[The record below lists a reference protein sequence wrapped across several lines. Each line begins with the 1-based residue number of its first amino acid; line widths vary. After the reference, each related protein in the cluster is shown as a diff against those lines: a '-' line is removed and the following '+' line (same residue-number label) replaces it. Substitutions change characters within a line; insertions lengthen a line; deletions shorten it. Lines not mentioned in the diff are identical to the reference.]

1 MAGRLLTDGE
11 QRLLARLRSQI
22 RAQKRRNTLRDQYDD
37 GEHVLDKMP
46 VSIPDSMKDLRI
58 PIGWPDK
65 ACTARASRLRPSGYT
80 NRIRTSL
87 LENVDE
93 IFAANQWQ
101 QIERQVIRSAVR
113 HGCAFVFTSRGDLAS
128 GEPEVLLTVADAHN
142 ASALLDGRTRRA
154 TAALELVNIPT
165 PPGGFPLDRQ
175 ILHLPWRS
183 LVIENGLDHRPRVM
197 DEVPTGT
204 PRVLCTPYVHDGTLQ
219 RPFGRSAITRQ
230 LMGLTDLGVRNLMRY
245 ESTSEFYSAPRVWMK
260 SAVAELFEST
270 ADDNIRAGWEPII
283 GAILGLPEVFDEETG
298 EVIRPELQQLPQ
310 VTMQPLA
317 DGFRMIAAQVSGE
330 TSVPLN
336 YLGVVSDSNPTS
348 AEAIKASEL
357 DLVNLAIYLQDSFD
371 IGRRSLA
378 LDVLTVRHNGLD
390 ETQMRDLATLTPRWD
405 DPRTRSITE
414 QSQMVVQQVQ
424 AGNFQ
429 PGSETTLR
437 QLPISEEDVQT
448 FAQEARTAQGS
459 SRVME
464 LLNRAAAATD
474 VEDTAGTVLA
484 DGADELAAD
493 QAEPAEAT

>member
-1 MAGRLLTDGE
+1 MAGRLLDE
-11 QRLLARLRSQI
+11 SELKILARLRTQI

-65 ACTARASRLRPSGYT
+65 ACTARASRLRPAGYQT
-80 NRIRTSL
+80 RTKTTL
-87 LENVDE
+87 LDDVDA
-93 IFAANQWQ
+93 IFTANQWQ
-101 QIERQVIRSAVR
+101 QIERQAIRSAIR
-113 HGCAFVFTSRGDLAS
+113 HGCSFVFTSRGETAL
-128 GEPEVLLTVADAHN
+128 GEPEELMTVADAHN
-142 ASALLDGRTRRA
+142 ATAILDGRTRRA
-154 TAALELVNIPT
+154 VAALEIVNEPT

-175 ILHLPWRS
+175 IMHLPWRA
-183 LVIENGLDHRPRVM
+183 LVLENGPDHRLRVQ
-197 DEVPTGT
+197 DEIPTGT

-219 RPFGRSAITRQ
+219 RPFGRSGITRQ
-230 LMGLTDLGVRNLMRY
+230 LMGLTDLGVRTLTRF

-260 SAVAELFEST
+260 SAVAELFQQT
-270 ADDNIRAGWEPII
+270 DDEGIRAGWEPII

-298 EVIRPELQQLPQ
+298 QVITPELQQLPQ

-330 TSVPLN
+330 TAVPLS

-390 ETQMRDLATLTPRWD
+390 DAAMRDLATLTPRWD

-429 PGSETTLR
+429 PGSEATLR

-448 FAQEARTAQGS
+448 FAQEARTVQGS
-459 SRVME
+459 SRVMDI
-464 LLNRAAAATD
+464 LARVAA
-474 VEDTAGTVLA
+474 EDTEDEAESVLA
-484 DGADELAAD
+484 EG
-493 QAEPAEAT
+493 AEAASAPAGEGAVA

>member
-1 MAGRLLTDGE
+1 MAGRLLDE
-11 QRLLARLRSQI
+11 EELKILARLRAQI
-22 RAQKRRNTLRDQYDD
+22 RGQKQRNTKRDQYDD

-65 ACTARASRLRPSGYT
+65 ACTARASRLRPAGYQ
-80 NRIRTSL
+80 NRIQTSL
-87 LENVDE
+87 LDDVDE
-93 IFAANQWQ
+93 IFTANQWQ
-101 QIERQVIRSAVR
+101 QVERQAIRSAIR
-113 HGCAFVFTSRGDLAS
+113 HGCSFVFTSRGNPAL
-128 GEPEVLLTVADAHN
+128 GEPEELMTVADAHN
-142 ASALLDGRTRRA
+142 ATALLDGRTRR
-154 TAALELVNIPT
+154 TVAALELVNEPT

-175 ILHLPWRS
+175 ILHLPGRS
-183 LVIENGLDHRPRVM
+183 LVLENGIDGRLRVE

-204 PRVLCTPYVHDGTLQ
+204 ARVLCTPYVHDGSLQ
-219 RPFGRSAITRQ
+219 RPFGRSGITRQ
-230 LMGLTDLGVRNLMRY
+230 LMGLTDLGVRTLMRF

-260 SAVAELFEST
+260 SAVAELFEKT
-270 ADDNIRAGWEPII
+270 DDEGIRAGWEPII

-298 EVIRPELQQLPQ
+298 QVITPELQQLPQ

-330 TSVPLN
+330 TSVPLS
-336 YLGVVSDSNPTS
+336 YLGVISDSNPTS
-348 AEAIKASEL
+348 ADAIKASEL

-378 LDVLTVRHNGLD
+378 LDVLTVRHDGLTA
-390 ETQMRDLATLTPRWD
+390 EMMRDLATLTPRWD

-429 PGSETTLR
+429 PGSVTTLR

-448 FAQEARTAQGS
+448 FGQEALSAQGRD
-459 SRVME
+459 RV
-464 LLNRAAAATD
+464 LQILARAGAADDEQAG
-474 VEDTAGTVLA
+474 ETALA
-484 DGADELAAD
+484 DGAHAARAD
-493 QAEPAEAT
+493 GEVVA